1 MTPTKLFPGCPVPCG
16 IILPPRRNDLE
27 AGEKLVYVY
36 VQHTLKHRFFQ
47 AILPYLPSEERRHIL
62 QPARVLGLFLV
73 VVTLLLHTSGRLSVA
88 QSPAP
93 SPSVTMKEFEF
104 TPKEIKVKVGTTVT
118 WMNAGTTAH
127 SATAIDKSFNTRNLQ
142 PGEAK
147 SVTFSTPGTFV
158 YHCVFHG
165 NPDDKS
171 GMIGTV
177 IVEP

>member
-1 MTPTKLFPGCPVPCG
+1 MQASKLLGLL
-16 IILPPRRNDLE
+16 ILI
-27 AGEKLVYVY
+27 A
-36 VQHTLKHRFFQ
+36 
-47 AILPYLPSEERRHIL
+47 AIL
-62 QPARVLGLFLV
+62 
-73 VVTLLLHTSGRLSVA
+73 LHASTSVSVA

-93 SPSVTMKEFEF
+93 GGATVTMKEFAF

-118 WMNAGTTAH
+118 WTNAGTTAH
-127 SATAIDKSFNTRNLQ
+127 SATAIDKAFNTRNLQ
-142 PGEAK
+142 PGETK
-147 SVTFSTPGTFV
+147 TVTFGTPGTFM

>member
-1 MTPTKLFPGCPVPCG
+1 MV
-16 IILPPRRNDLE
+16 
-27 AGEKLVYVY
+27 
-36 VQHTLKHRFFQ
+36 
-47 AILPYLPSEERRHIL
+47 
-62 QPARVLGLFLV
+62 QPARFLGLLVLV
-73 VVTLLLHTSGRLSVA
+73 VPLILHTSGCLSVA

-93 SPSVTMKEFEF
+93 GSPSVMMKDFEF

-118 WMNAGTTAH
+118 WMNTGTAAH

-142 PGEAK
+142 PGETK

>member
-1 MTPTKLFPGCPVPCG
+1 M
-16 IILPPRRNDLE
+16 
-27 AGEKLVYVY
+27 
-36 VQHTLKHRFFQ
+36 
-47 AILPYLPSEERRHIL
+47 L
-62 QPARVLGLFLV
+62 QPAKFLGLLV
-73 VVTLLLHTSGRLSVA
+73 LVALRLLHTSGGLSVA

-93 SPSVTMKEFEF
+93 GGPSVMMKDFEF
-104 TPKEIKVKVGTTVT
+104 TPKDIKVKVGTTVT
-118 WMNAGTTAH
+118 WTNTGTAAH

-142 PGEAK
+142 PGETK

-171 GMIGTV
+171 GMVGTI

>member
-1 MTPTKLFPGCPVPCG
+1 
-16 IILPPRRNDLE
+16 
-27 AGEKLVYVY
+27 
-36 VQHTLKHRFFQ
+36 
-47 AILPYLPSEERRHIL
+47 L
-62 QPARVLGLFLV
+62 QPARFLGLCVF
-73 VVTLLLHTSGRLSVA
+73 VVTLLLHTSGHIAVA
-88 QSPAP
+88 QAPAP
-93 SPSVTMKEFEF
+93 GPSVTMKEFEF
-104 TPKEIKVKVGTTVT
+104 TPKEMKVKVGTTVT

-142 PGEAK
+142 PGETK

>member
-1 MTPTKLFPGCPVPCG
+1 
-16 IILPPRRNDLE
+16 
-27 AGEKLVYVY
+27 
-36 VQHTLKHRFFQ
+36 
-47 AILPYLPSEERRHIL
+47 L
-62 QPARVLGLFLV
+62 QPVRFLGLLV
-73 VVTLLLHTSGRLSVA
+73 LVVTLFLHTSGRLAVA
-88 QSPAP
+88 QAP
-93 SPSVTMKEFEF
+93 TPGGPTVTMKEFEF

-127 SATAIDKSFNTRNLQ
+127 SATAIPTPAGDRAFNTRNLQ
-142 PGEAK
+142 PGETK

-165 NPDDKS
+165 NPDDKT

>member
-1 MTPTKLFPGCPVPCG
+1 M
-16 IILPPRRNDLE
+16 
-27 AGEKLVYVY
+27 
-36 VQHTLKHRFFQ
+36 
-47 AILPYLPSEERRHIL
+47 L
-62 QPARVLGLFLV
+62 QPAKVLGLFILV
-73 VVTLLLHTSGRLSVA
+73 VILLLYTSGHLSVA

-93 SPSVTMKEFEF
+93 GPSVMMKDFEF
-104 TPKEIKVKVGTTVT
+104 TPKEIRVKVGTTIA

-142 PGEAK
+142 PGETK
-147 SVTFSTPGTFV
+147 SVTFSAPGTFV

>member
-1 MTPTKLFPGCPVPCG
+1 
-16 IILPPRRNDLE
+16 
-27 AGEKLVYVY
+27 
-36 VQHTLKHRFFQ
+36 
-47 AILPYLPSEERRHIL
+47 L
-62 QPARVLGLFLV
+62 QLAKFLGLCVL

-93 SPSVTMKEFEF
+93 GGPSVMMKEFEF
-104 TPKEIKVKVGTTVT
+104 TPKEMQVKVGTTVT

-142 PGEAK
+142 PGETK

>member
-1 MTPTKLFPGCPVPCG
+1 MQPT
-16 IILPPRRNDLE
+16 
-27 AGEKLVYVY
+27 
-36 VQHTLKHRFFQ
+36 RF
-47 AILPYLPSEERRHIL
+47 
-62 QPARVLGLFLV
+62 LGLCVLV
-73 VVTLLLHTSGRLSVA
+73 VSLLLHTNGRLSLA

-93 SPSVTMKEFEF
+93 GGPSVMMKEFEF
-104 TPKEIKVKVGTTVT
+104 IPKEMKVKVGTTVT

-127 SATAIDKSFNTRNLQ
+127 SATAIDKSFNTRNVQ
-142 PGEAK
+142 PGETK
-147 SVTFSTPGTFV
+147 SVAFSTPGTFV

>member
-1 MTPTKLFPGCPVPCG
+1 
-16 IILPPRRNDLE
+16 LPP
-27 AGEKLVYVY
+27 A
-36 VQHTLKHRFFQ
+36 RF
-47 AILPYLPSEERRHIL
+47 
-62 QPARVLGLFLV
+62 LGLFV
-73 VVTLLLHTSGRLSVA
+73 CVATLLLHTSGHIAVA
-88 QSPAP
+88 QAPAP
-93 SPSVTMKEFEF
+93 GGPTVMMKEFEF
-104 TPKEIKVKVGTTVT
+104 TPKEMKVKVGTTVT

-127 SATAIDKSFNTRNLQ
+127 SATAIDKTFNTRNLQ
-142 PGEAK
+142 PGETK

>member
-1 MTPTKLFPGCPVPCG
+1 M
-16 IILPPRRNDLE
+16 
-27 AGEKLVYVY
+27 
-36 VQHTLKHRFFQ
+36 
-47 AILPYLPSEERRHIL
+47 
-62 QPARVLGLFLV
+62 QPARFFGLLVL
-73 VVTLLLHTSGRLSVA
+73 VVTLLLHTGGRLAVA
-88 QSPAP
+88 QAPAP
-93 SPSVTMKEFEF
+93 GGPSVTMKEFEF

-142 PGEAK
+142 PGETK

>member
-1 MTPTKLFPGCPVPCG
+1 M
-16 IILPPRRNDLE
+16 LPPV
-27 AGEKLVYVY
+27 KLLGWYV
-36 VQHTLKHRFFQ
+36 
-47 AILPYLPSEERRHIL
+47 
-62 QPARVLGLFLV
+62 LV
-73 VVTLLLHTSGRLSVA
+73 MILLLHSSGGLAVA
-88 QSPAP
+88 QSLAP
-93 SPSVTMKEFEF
+93 GGPSVIMKEFEF
-104 TPKEIKVKVGTTVT
+104 TPKEMKVKVGTTVT

-142 PGEAK
+142 PGETK

-171 GMIGTV
+171 GMIGTI

>member
-1 MTPTKLFPGCPVPCG
+1 
-16 IILPPRRNDLE
+16 
-27 AGEKLVYVY
+27 
-36 VQHTLKHRFFQ
+36 
-47 AILPYLPSEERRHIL
+47 L
-62 QPARVLGLFLV
+62 QPARFLGWFVCV
-73 VVTLLLHTSGRLSVA
+73 VILLLHTSGRLLVA

-93 SPSVTMKEFEF
+93 GSPSVMMQEFEF
-104 TPKEIKVKVGTTVT
+104 TPKEMKVKVGTTVT
-118 WMNAGTTAH
+118 WMNAGTAVH

-142 PGEAK
+142 PGETK

>member
-1 MTPTKLFPGCPVPCG
+1 M
-16 IILPPRRNDLE
+16 
-27 AGEKLVYVY
+27 LVM
-36 VQHTLKHRFFQ
+36 
-47 AILPYLPSEERRHIL
+47 
-62 QPARVLGLFLV
+62 
-73 VVTLLLHTSGRLSVA
+73 TLLLHTSGCLSVTP
-88 QSPAP
+88 SPA
-93 SPSVTMKEFEF
+93 SGGPSVRMKKFEF

-142 PGEAK
+142 PGETK

>member
-1 MTPTKLFPGCPVPCG
+1 
-16 IILPPRRNDLE
+16 
-27 AGEKLVYVY
+27 
-36 VQHTLKHRFFQ
+36 
-47 AILPYLPSEERRHIL
+47 L
-62 QPARVLGLFLV
+62 QPARFLGLFV
-73 VVTLLLHTSGRLSVA
+73 VVVALFLHTSGHIAVA
-88 QSPAP
+88 QAPAP
-93 SPSVTMKEFEF
+93 GPSVTMKEFEF
-104 TPKEIKVKVGTTVT
+104 TPKEMKVKVGTTVT

-142 PGEAK
+142 PGETK
-147 SVTFSTPGTFV
+147 GVTFSTPGTFV

>member
-1 MTPTKLFPGCPVPCG
+1 M
-16 IILPPRRNDLE
+16 
-27 AGEKLVYVY
+27 
-36 VQHTLKHRFFQ
+36 
-47 AILPYLPSEERRHIL
+47 L
-62 QPARVLGLFLV
+62 QPARFLGLFVLV
-73 VVTLLLHTSGRLSVA
+73 VALLLHTSGCLSVA

-93 SPSVTMKEFEF
+93 GGPSVLMKEFEF
-104 TPKEIKVKVGTTVT
+104 TPKEMKVKVGTTVT

-142 PGEAK
+142 PGEMK
-147 SVTFSTPGTFV
+147 SVTFSTPGTYV

>member
-1 MTPTKLFPGCPVPCG
+1 M
-16 IILPPRRNDLE
+16 
-27 AGEKLVYVY
+27 
-36 VQHTLKHRFFQ
+36 
-47 AILPYLPSEERRHIL
+47 L
-62 QPARVLGLFLV
+62 QPAKFLGLLVLV
-73 VVTLLLHTSGRLSVA
+73 VALLLHTSGCLSVA

-93 SPSVTMKEFEF
+93 GGPSVTMKDFEF

-118 WMNAGTTAH
+118 WMNTGTAAH

-142 PGEAK
+142 PGETK

-165 NPDDKS
+165 NPDEKS

>member
-1 MTPTKLFPGCPVPCG
+1 MVRTRRAPASPHQW
-16 IILPPRRNDLE
+16 PP
-27 AGEKLVYVY
+27 
-36 VQHTLKHRFFQ
+36 
-47 AILPYLPSEERRHIL
+47 
-62 QPARVLGLFLV
+62 LGGA
-73 VVTLLLHTSGRLSVA
+73 VTCSRGPLSDDE
-88 QSPAP
+88 
-93 SPSVTMKEFEF
+93 EFEF
-104 TPKEIKVKVGTTVT
+104 TPKEMKVKVGTTVT

-142 PGEAK
+142 PGETK

-165 NPDDKS
+165 NPDDRS

>member
-1 MTPTKLFPGCPVPCG
+1 MP
-16 IILPPRRNDLE
+16 
-27 AGEKLVYVY
+27 
-36 VQHTLKHRFFQ
+36 
-47 AILPYLPSEERRHIL
+47 
-62 QPARVLGLFLV
+62 PARFLGLFV
-73 VVTLLLHTSGRLSVA
+73 CVVTLLLHTSGHIAVA
-88 QSPAP
+88 QAPAP
-93 SPSVTMKEFEF
+93 GGPTVTMKEFEF
-104 TPKEIKVKVGTTVT
+104 TPKVGTTVT

-127 SATAIDKSFNTRNLQ
+127 SATAIDKTFNTRNLQ
-142 PGEAK
+142 PGETK

>member
-1 MTPTKLFPGCPVPCG
+1 LF
-16 IILPPRRNDLE
+16 
-27 AGEKLVYVY
+27 
-36 VQHTLKHRFFQ
+36 
-47 AILPYLPSEERRHIL
+47 
-62 QPARVLGLFLV
+62 VL
-73 VVTLLLHTSGRLSVA
+73 VVTLLLHTTGCLSVVA
-88 QSPAP
+88 VP
-93 SPSVTMKEFEF
+93 SKEDPSVMMKEFEF
-104 TPKEIKVKVGTTVT
+104 TPKEMKVKVGTTVT

-142 PGEAK
+142 PGEMK
-147 SVTFSTPGTFV
+147 SVTFSTPGTYV

>member
-1 MTPTKLFPGCPVPCG
+1 V
-16 IILPPRRNDLE
+16 
-27 AGEKLVYVY
+27 
-36 VQHTLKHRFFQ
+36 
-47 AILPYLPSEERRHIL
+47 PSEERRHIL
-62 QPARVLGLFLV
+62 QPARFLGWFVCV
-73 VVTLLLHTSGRLSVA
+73 VILLLHTSGRLLVA

-93 SPSVTMKEFEF
+93 GGPSVMMQEFEF
-104 TPKEIKVKVGTTVT
+104 TPKEMKVKVGTTVT
-118 WMNAGTTAH
+118 WMNAGTAVH

-142 PGEAK
+142 PGETK
-147 SVTFSTPGTFV
+147 SVTFSTSGTFV

>member
-1 MTPTKLFPGCPVPCG
+1 M
-16 IILPPRRNDLE
+16 
-27 AGEKLVYVY
+27 
-36 VQHTLKHRFFQ
+36 
-47 AILPYLPSEERRHIL
+47 L
-62 QPARVLGLFLV
+62 QPARFLGLLV
-73 VVTLLLHTSGRLSVA
+73 LVVTLLLHTSGRLALA
-88 QSPAP
+88 QAPAAGGP
-93 SPSVTMKEFEF
+93 TVTMKDFEF
-104 TPKEIKVKVGTTVT
+104 TPKEMKVKVGTTVT

-142 PGEAK
+142 PGEMK

>member
-1 MTPTKLFPGCPVPCG
+1 M
-16 IILPPRRNDLE
+16 
-27 AGEKLVYVY
+27 
-36 VQHTLKHRFFQ
+36 
-47 AILPYLPSEERRHIL
+47 
-62 QPARVLGLFLV
+62 QPAKFLGLFVL
-73 VVTLLLHTSGRLSVA
+73 VVTLLLHTSSCLSMA

-93 SPSVTMKEFEF
+93 GPSVMMKDFEF
-104 TPKEIKVKVGTTVT
+104 TPKEVRIKVGTTIT

-142 PGEAK
+142 PGETK
-147 SVTFSTPGTFV
+147 SVTFNTPGTFV

-177 IVEP
+177 VVEP

>member
-1 MTPTKLFPGCPVPCG
+1 M
-16 IILPPRRNDLE
+16 
-27 AGEKLVYVY
+27 
-36 VQHTLKHRFFQ
+36 
-47 AILPYLPSEERRHIL
+47 L
-62 QPARVLGLFLV
+62 QPAKLLGLFVLV
-73 VVTLLLHTSGRLSVA
+73 VILLLHTSGRLSVA

-93 SPSVTMKEFEF
+93 GPSVMMKDFEF
-104 TPKEIKVKVGTTVT
+104 TPKEVRVKVGTTIT

-142 PGEAK
+142 PGETK